1 MSAKTTPIG
10 PFVGMNNRLPDH
22 QLSIVERGR
31 KAGDYLRNAVNVDLT
46 ISGTLQRRKGS
57 ALVVSGANC
66 HSLWSD
72 GEQAFYVDGT
82 DIKSFAGDVVA
93 TGLAYGRRVSF
104 CKLPTGLVVWSD
116 GVRVETV
123 DAGPLA
129 PAEINPAPN
138 VVAGSGGSLHAGVYQ
153 VAFTA
158 VASDGRE
165 SAPTWPIQVVVPESG
180 RIQVT
185 GLPSSM
191 TNIYVSPLNGETL
204 FLAAATTASSYTVP
218 ILSTQGPQCPTT
230 GLRSIPAGH
239 IVREHHGRLI
249 VADEAGIYYSE
260 PWAYGLYD
268 PVKGRIPLAG
278 VTLVEPVQFG
288 VYLAT
293 ADKTYWLAGADVN
306 QVERMVEILPYGAVE
321 GSSTRMENNLDVA
334 WFSPRGLVV
343 GTPEGQVKN
352 VQEQTVAVGAAQTGA
367 TLYREQ
373 DGLRQLVASVS
384 PTSTTRA
391 AASSFMTM
399 ELRRKESML

>member
-22 QLSIVERGR
+22 RLSIVERGR